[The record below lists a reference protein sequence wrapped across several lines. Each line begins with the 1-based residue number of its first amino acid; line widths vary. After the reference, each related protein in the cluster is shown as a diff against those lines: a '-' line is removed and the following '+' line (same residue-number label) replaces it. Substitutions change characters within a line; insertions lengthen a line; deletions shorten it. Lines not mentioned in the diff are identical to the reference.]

1 MKKYNFTQHEIDVKV
16 DGHTQRSSNRFILL
30 DAILENIDLS
40 NKSAP
45 SGSCVRCVLENV
57 NFING
62 NFPSNSFQYSDLTNV
77 DFSGANLLCTN
88 FRYTELKNV
97 NFTGADLT
105 GADFTGCET
114 ENVSFENCKISDR
127 TILPSLRTEPVNLM
141 KCTTKKALSLTKK
154 IAKVALL
161 VGSIGGI
168 IGLCVY
174 GLSQIWDRVIVF
186 MTSCAKL
193 LSDFVFLVAS
203 LLLTLIS
210 DILSVLVFVP
220 WFVWVSIA
228 VPMIIIGYSY
238 VWCYRKNYP
247 AKFERKLHS
256 IQMMLSSPQFSAI
269 LIIAVVIVVSISTC
283 YAINLFT
290 PIF

>member
-1 MKKYNFTQHEIDVKV
+1 MKKYNITQSEINIKV
-16 DGHTQRSSNRFILL
+16 SLHPSQSSNRFILQ
-30 DAILENIDLS
+30 DMILTDIDLS
-40 NKSAP
+40 NKSVP

-57 NFING
+57 NFTNG
-62 NFPSNSFQYSDLTNV
+62 NFPSNNFQSSDLTNV
-77 DFSGANLLCTN
+77 DFSGANLLCAN
-88 FRYTELKNV
+88 FRYTNLKNV
-97 NFTGADLT
+97 NFTGANLK
-105 GADFTGCET
+105 GADFTGCEI
-114 ENVSFENCKISDR
+114 ENVIFENCDVSDK
-127 TILPSLRTEPVNLM
+127 TILPQIRSEPINLLN
-141 KCTTKKALSLTKK
+141 CTIKKAANLTKK

-256 IQMMLSSPQFSAI
+256 IQMMLSSLQFRAI
-269 LIIAVVIVVSISTC
+269 LIIAVVIVV
-283 YAINLFT
+283 F
-290 PIF
+290 PW